1 MRIIPFDPYGSMAF
15 QAIAKDPQERKNGS
29 ISEKISE
36 EIARNEALR
45 MALLAIADQED
56 KEKKQKIGRA
66 HV

>member
-45 MALLAIADQED
+45 MALLLLPI
-56 KEKKQKIGRA
+56 KKIKKKNKSIGSKS
-66 HV
+66 